1 MLELL
6 AWNTR
11 SSVGKGWKRDG
22 GRAFL
27 VLGAAHSKVLG
38 QSTLEELK
46 GRHCVGLKIS
56 VTGQGQMGLG
66 GLEAAFW
73 ITQNFRI
80 WASP

>member
-1 MLELL
+1 M
-6 AWNTR
+6 
-11 SSVGKGWKRDG
+11 
-22 GRAFL
+22 FL

-38 QSTLEELK
+38 HSPLEELK

-73 ITQNFRI
+73 ITQDFRI
-80 WASP
+80 WASPRAVGRRKGGAGSSEQ